1 MKLNQ
6 KLIFLVLG
14 CVFAFQRIAG
24 QEKFIHPRGLLTN
37 LELQAAR
44 IKVKQPPFQN
54 MLMALQ
60 QSAQE
65 MAVAN
70 SKTILDSSAVA
81 RIYAYLYT
89 LSGEKAD
96 AETAWKYAEGVLNN
110 PDIFNNPVSRGL
122 TRARLLR
129 DMAETY
135 DLCFNAW
142 SEDRCRKASEK
153 LIFATMTTASNMGYD
168 ANYAIESNWM
178 GVRYGAVLLA
188 ALVNDDWNAND
199 KLKSRLLPFEWDANK
214 RLGEHIA
221 VNINPNGWNTES
233 LSYFSYNW
241 TFVAPALIAWQNR
254 IGAARYSIGQNVP
267 NAVNSLWAYSTAT
280 VAIPGI
286 NSKVMQPDFSDD
298 DPMSS
303 YFLYP
308 IGLRLFPEKQKPA
321 LLWMLNYLSGP
332 DTWANDSEQLFYN
345 ILWTPENIQPE
356 NPAKSGCLTYFDADQ
371 GMALFRNRFQD
382 GNDIVAGFTATA
394 KRVRGHQGF
403 DNLGFRI
410 LGLGSIWAVGAG
422 RTGQVAGHT
431 CLFPVSDIANHSGK
445 KGALGK
451 VLQTHFDDDGSGWMT
466 ATGSCMG
473 VASHVR
479 TFQADY
485 SKKSGAEAVFII
497 TDRSENGKIWRM
509 NSPEFNELKINSD
522 GFTLISP
529 DDDQLKAVVFTDS
542 PKLKVTSSKVRYGGD
557 TKDHNR
563 GIAFHG
569 KSYPWTN
576 AIDCTTNG
584 NITVVITL
592 QPKGERHPAIEQVS
606 SKNLKVGE
614 SVYSIYNL

>member
-1 MKLNQ
+1 MNQTLNQ
-6 KLIFLVLG
+6 FLILLVFL
-14 CVFAFQRIAG
+14 FSFQIIQA
-24 QEKFIHPRGLLTN
+24 QQKFTHPRGLLKAE
-37 LELQAAR
+37 ELTTLRQ
-44 IKVKQPPFQN
+44 KVQRQPFKG
-54 MLMALQ
+54 MLMAMR
-60 QSAQE
+60 STACSME
-65 MAVAN
+65 I
-70 SKTILDSSAVA
+70 SPPKTNQDSSAIA
-81 RIYAYLYT
+81 RIYGYLYT

-110 PDIFNNPVSRGL
+110 LDIFNNPVSRGL
-122 TRARLLR
+122 NRARLLR

-135 DLCFNAW
+135 DLCFNSW

-168 ANYAIESNWM
+168 ANYSIESNWM

-188 ALVNDDWNAND
+188 ALVNDDWNSND

-221 VNINPNGWNTES
+221 VNIITNGWNTES

-241 TFVAPALIAWQNR
+241 TFVAPALIALQNR
-254 IGAARYSIGQNVP
+254 IGAARYSIEQNVP

-321 LLWMLNYLSGP
+321 LLWMLNYLSGH
-332 DTWANDSEQLFYN
+332 DTWANDGEQLFYN

-356 NPAKSGCLTYFDADQ
+356 NPAKSGWLTYFDGDQ
-371 GMALFRNRFQD
+371 GIALFRNRFQD

-431 CLFPVSDIANHSGK
+431 CLFPVTDITNHSGE
-445 KGALGK
+445 KGAVGK
-451 VLQTHFDDDGSGWMT
+451 VIQTHFYEDGSGRMT
-466 ATGSCMG
+466 AIGSCMG
-473 VASHVR
+473 VANHVR

-522 GFTLISP
+522 GFTLVSP
-529 DDDQLKAVVFTDS
+529 DGAQLKAVVFTDAAN
-542 PKLKVTSSKVRYGGD
+542 LEVTSSKVHYGGD

-563 GIAFHG
+563 GIAFHE
-569 KSYPWTN
+569 KSYVWTN
-576 AIDCTTNG
+576 AIDCNTNG

-592 QPKGERHPAIEQVS
+592 QPKGKMHPTVILENGQIRIME
-606 SKNLKVGE
+606 KVYE
-614 SVYSIYNL
+614 TY

>member
-1 MKLNQ
+1 MVFIRLNFMAGI
-6 KLIFLVLG
+6 LILLNSFSVLG
-14 CVFAFQRIAG
+14 QSS
-24 QEKFIHPRGLLTN
+24 FIHPRGLIYKN
-37 LELQAAR
+37 ELEGIRQKIQREPYKTMSLKLIECAES
-44 IKVKQPPFQN
+44 
-54 MLMALQ
+54 
-60 QSAQE
+60 SAQQDG
-65 MAVAN
+65 
-70 SKTILDSSAVA
+70 KTVSDSSAVA
-81 RIYAYLYT
+81 RMYAYLHT

-96 AETAWKYAEGVLNN
+96 AEMAWKYAEGVLNN

-142 SEDRCRKASEK
+142 SEAQCRKASEK
-153 LIFATMTTASNMGYD
+153 LLFATMTTASNMGYD
-168 ANYAIESNWM
+168 ANYSIESNWM

-188 ALVNDDWNAND
+188 ALVNDDWNANE
-199 KLKSRLLPFEWDANK
+199 KVKSRLLPFEWDANK

-254 IGAARYSIGQNVP
+254 IGAARYSIEQNVS

-308 IGLRLFPEKQKPA
+308 IGLRFFPEKQKPA

-332 DTWANDSEQLFYN
+332 DTWANDGEQIFYN
-345 ILWTPENIQPE
+345 ILWTPETIQPE
-356 NPAKSGCLTYFDADQ
+356 NPAKSGWLTYFDADQ

-382 GNDIVAGFTATA
+382 ENDIVAGFTATA

-431 CLFPVSDIANHSGK
+431 CLFPVTDIENHSGENS
-445 KGALGK
+445 AVGK
-451 VLQTHFDDDGSGWMT
+451 VLETRFDPDGSGRMK

-473 VASHVR
+473 VANHVR

-485 SKKSGAEAVFII
+485 SKKTGADAVFII
-497 TDRSENGKIWRM
+497 TDSSENGKIWRM
-509 NSPEFNELKINSD
+509 NSPEFNELRINPD
-522 GFTLISP
+522 GFTLVSP
-529 DDDQLKAVVFTDS
+529 DGAELKATVFTDAQ
-542 PKLKVTSSKVRYGGD
+542 KLEVTSSKVYYGGN

-563 GIAFHG
+563 GIAFRG
-569 KSYPWTN
+569 KSYAWTN
-576 AIDCTTNG
+576 AIDCNTNG
-584 NITVVITL
+584 NITVVMTL
-592 QPKGERHPAIEQVS
+592 QPKGKEHP
-606 SKNLKVGE
+606 KV
-614 SVYSIYNL
+614 VP

>member
-1 MKLNQ
+1 MNQSLNQ
-6 KLIFLVLG
+6 LLLLLVFL
-14 CVFAFQRIAG
+14 FSFQTIQA
-24 QEKFIHPRGLLTN
+24 QQKFTHPRGLLTAE
-37 LELQAAR
+37 ELIILRQKVESQPWKDRLIAMRSAAR
-44 IKVKQPPFQN
+44 QMEF
-54 MLMALQ
+54 
-60 QSAQE
+60 SD
-65 MAVAN
+65 
-70 SKTILDSSAVA
+70 SKTNQDSSAVA

-122 TRARLLR
+122 TRARQLR

-188 ALVNDDWNAND
+188 ALVNDDWKAND

-254 IGAARYSIGQNVP
+254 IGAARYSIEQNVP

-280 VAIPGI
+280 VAIPGTS
-286 NSKVMQPDFSDD
+286 SKVMQPDFSDD

-308 IGLRLFPEKQKPA
+308 IGLKLLPETQKPA

-332 DTWANDSEQLFYN
+332 DTWANDGEQLFYN

-356 NPAKSGCLTYFDADQ
+356 NPAKSGWLTYLDADQ

-422 RTGQVAGHT
+422 RTDQVAGHT
-431 CLFPVSDIANHSGK
+431 CLFPVSDITNHSGK
-445 KGALGK
+445 NGVLGK
-451 VLQTHFDDDGSGWMT
+451 VIETRFESDGSGMMT
-466 ATGSCMG
+466 ASGSCMG
-473 VASHVR
+473 VANHVR

-485 SKKSGAEAVFII
+485 SGKSGAEAVFII

-509 NSPEFNELKINSD
+509 NSPEFNELRINPD
-522 GFTLISP
+522 GFTLVSQ
-529 DDDQLKAVVFTDS
+529 DGAELKAVVFTDAAQ
-542 PKLKVTSSKVRYGGD
+542 LKVTTSKVYYGGN
-557 TKDHNR
+557 TKVHNR
-563 GIAFHG
+563 GIEYHG
-569 KSYPWTN
+569 KSYAWTN
-576 AIDCTTNG
+576 AIDCNTNG
-584 NITVVITL
+584 NITVVLTL
-592 QPKGERHPAIEQVS
+592 QPKGKAHPTVTMKDNKILIE
-606 SKNLKVGE
+606 KEPND
-614 SVYSIYNL
+614 

>member
-1 MKLNQ
+1 MNLNFNQ
-6 KLIFLVLG
+6 FLPFLVFL
-14 CVFAFQRIAG
+14 FSFQIIQA
-24 QEKFIHPRGLLTN
+24 QQKFIHPRGLLKAE
-37 LELQAAR
+37 ELITLRQKVERQPFKDLMIAMRSAAR
-44 IKVKQPPFQN
+44 VKE
-54 MLMALQ
+54 L
-60 QSAQE
+60 ST
-65 MAVAN
+65 
-70 SKTILDSSAVA
+70 SKTYQDSAAIA
-81 RIYAYLYT
+81 RIYGYLYT
-89 LSGEKAD
+89 LSGENTD
-96 AETAWKYAEGVLNN
+96 AETAWKYAEGVLND

-142 SEDRCRKASEK
+142 SEEQCRKASEK
-153 LIFATMTTASNMGYD
+153 LIFVTMTTASNMGYD

-188 ALVNDDWNAND
+188 TLVNDDWNAND

-254 IGAARYSIGQNVP
+254 IGAARYSINQNVP
-267 NAVNSLWAYSTAT
+267 NALNSLWAYSTAT

-286 NSKVMQPDFSDD
+286 NGKVMQPDFSDD

-308 IGLRLFPEKQKPA
+308 VGLRLLPETQKPA
-321 LLWMLNYLSGP
+321 LLWMLNYLSGS
-332 DTWANDSEQLFYN
+332 DTWANDGEQLFYN

-356 NPAKSGCLTYFDADQ
+356 NPAKSGWLTYFDADQ

-394 KRVRGHQGF
+394 KRVRGHQGY

-431 CLFPVSDIANHSGK
+431 CLFPVSDIANHSGEK
-445 KGALGK
+445 VALGK
-451 VLQTHFDDDGSGWMT
+451 VLQTHFDHDGSGKMT

-497 TDRSENGKIWRM
+497 TDRSENGRIWRM

-529 DDDQLKAVVFTDS
+529 DGAELKAVVFTDAAN
-542 PKLKVTSSKVRYGGD
+542 LDVTSSKVHYGGN
-557 TKDHNR
+557 TKVHNK
-563 GIAFHG
+563 GIEYHG
-569 KSYPWTN
+569 KSYAWTN
-576 AIDCTTNG
+576 AIDCNTNG
-584 NITVVITL
+584 NITVVLTL
-592 QPKGERHPAIEQVS
+592 QPKGKAHP
-606 SKNLKVGE
+606 KVTMKDNKILMKKE
-614 SVYSIYNL
+614 PND

>member
-1 MKLNQ
+1 MNQ
-6 KLIFLVLG
+6 TLSQLLLLFVFL
-14 CVFAFQRIAG
+14 FSFQTLQA
-24 QEKFIHPRGLLTN
+24 QQKFIHPRGLLN
-37 LELQAAR
+37 AEELTTLRQ
-44 IKVKQPPFQN
+44 KVERQPWKDRLIA
-54 MLMALQ
+54 MRSTAGKMEI
-60 QSAQE
+60 ST
-65 MAVAN
+65 
-70 SKTILDSSAVA
+70 SKTNQDSSAIA
-81 RIYAYLYT
+81 RIYGYLYT

-96 AETAWKYAEGVLNN
+96 AETGWKYTEGVLDN

-153 LIFATMTTASNMGYD
+153 LLFATMTTASNMGYD
-168 ANYAIESNWM
+168 ANYSIESNWM

-188 ALVNDDWNAND
+188 ALVNDDWKANE
-199 KLKSRLLPFEWDANK
+199 KVRSRLLPFEWDANK

-221 VNINPNGWNTES
+221 VNINSNGWNTES

-241 TFVAPALIAWQNR
+241 TFVAPALIASQNR
-254 IGAARYSIGQNVP
+254 LGSGRFSLDQNFP
-267 NAVNSLWAYSTAT
+267 KAINSLWAYSTAT

-286 NSKVMQPDFSDD
+286 NSKVMQLDFSDD

-308 IGLRLFPEKQKPA
+308 VGLRLFPEKQKPA
-321 LLWMLNYLSGP
+321 LLWMLDYLSGP
-332 DTWANDSEQLFYN
+332 DTWVTDGEQLFYN

-356 NPAKSGCLTYFDADQ
+356 NPAKSGWLTYFDADQ
-371 GMALFRNRFQD
+371 GMALFRNRFHD
-382 GNDIVAGFTATA
+382 ENDIVAGFTATA

-422 RTGQVAGHT
+422 RTGQVAGQS
-431 CLFPVSDIANHSGK
+431 CLFPVADIENHSGEN
-445 KGALGK
+445 GAVGK
-451 VLQTHFDDDGSGWMT
+451 VLETHFNEDGSGMMT

-473 VASHVR
+473 VANHVR

-485 SKKSGAEAVFII
+485 SKISGAEAVFII
-497 TDRSENGKIWRM
+497 TDRSDNGKIWRM

-529 DDDQLKAVVFTDS
+529 DGAELKAVVFTDANQ
-542 PKLKVTSSKVRYGGD
+542 LKITSTKVHYGGN

-563 GIAFHG
+563 GIAFRG
-569 KSYPWTN
+569 KTYEWTN

-584 NITVVITL
+584 NITVVMTL
-592 QPKGERHPAIEQVS
+592 QPKGKEHPKVTM
-606 SKNLKVGE
+606 KNNRIWIGNKP
-614 SVYSIYNL
+614 NN